1 MRLDRRGDRGSL
13 AHRKFFAWPAK
24 PDTGLI
30 VGTLDFVRV
39 DLFDSQK
46 LEDRVQGK
54 LTGADGRAYSRR
66 GTRMSRRAAD
76 DLVATGVPV
85 VLELYGHGRFEWAD
99 GEDARQVWHE
109 VRPYVITSEPTT
121 KQLRKHEMWNAGV
134 WTSDDDCQLLYL
146 TGTC

>member
-13 AHRKFFAWPAK
+13 AHRKFFAGPAK

-39 DLFDSQK
+39 DLFYSQK
-46 LEDRVQGK
+46 LDDRVQGK

-99 GEDARQVWHE
+99 GEDARQVWE
-109 VRPYVITSEPTT
+109 GVRPYVTTSEPTT

-134 WTSDDDCQLLYL
+134 WT
-146 TGTC
+146 